1 MPVDVAVKE
10 PGPVVVGEEAN
21 RDIVPSI
28 TNTHDI
34 PDNRV
39 VEVVGCITS
48 AADHIEVVPMQMN
61 RVLLREVTAI
71 TLTIFY
77 P

>member
-10 PGPVVVGEEAN
+10 PGPEVVRGESN

-39 VEVVGCITS
+39 VEVVGCVTS
-48 AADHIEVVPMQMN
+48 AADYMEVVPMQMN
-61 RVLLREVTAI
+61 RVLLQEVTAI
-71 TLTIFY
+71 TLMIFY